1 MHLSLHPSGEAII
14 VSEAVDSVFSWI
26 FVFERESDARYIMS
40 EAKTRAM
47 SALAQFLPFSQKLL
61 GPEARYNIYP
71 LRDA

>member
-1 MHLSLHPSGEAII
+1 MHLTLHPSGEAII
-14 VSEAVDSVFSWI
+14 VSEVVDSVFSWI

-47 SALAQFLPFSQKLL
+47 SALVQFVAFLQKLL
-61 GPEARYNIYP
+61 GPEARYTIYP

>member
-47 SALAQFLPFSQKLL
+47 SALVQFVAFSQKLL
-61 GPEARYNIYP
+61 GSEARYTICP

>member
-40 EAKTRAM
+40 KAKIRAM
-47 SALAQFLPFSQKLL
+47 SALAQFLPFTQKLL
-61 GPEARYNIYP
+61 GPEARYTVYP

>member
-14 VSEAVDSVFSWI
+14 VTEAVDSVFSWI

-40 EAKTRAM
+40 KAKIRAM
-47 SALAQFLPFSQKLL
+47 SALAQFLPFTQKLL
-61 GPEARYNIYP
+61 GPEARYDIYP